1 VDGNRGI
8 IPPDEAAPTTAA
20 PPAAAAAAAAAA
32 PADDGDAKPMD
43 VDAAGVVPAPAAAA
57 SAEEPVLAIPIDRW
71 WSSSPETPVLLE
83 KVQAHYKFCADSVS
97 KGGT

>member
-8 IPPDEAAPTTAA
+8 IPPDEAAPATAA
-20 PPAAAAAAAAAA
+20 PPAAAAAAAA
-32 PADDGDAKPMD
+32 DDGDAKPMD
-43 VDAAGVVPAPAAAA
+43 VDASGVVPAPAAAAAA